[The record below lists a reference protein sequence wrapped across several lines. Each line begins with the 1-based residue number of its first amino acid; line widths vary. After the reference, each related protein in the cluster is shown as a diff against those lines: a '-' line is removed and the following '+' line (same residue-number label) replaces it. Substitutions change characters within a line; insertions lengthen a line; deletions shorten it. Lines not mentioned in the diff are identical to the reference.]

1 MSKPLWTMQSMLRRG
16 EYIGHPVKDRCRR
29 ERAGMGAARQAA
41 HSEAVALGGARR
53 QAMTHRQLRRQSMQQ
68 WMLQW
73 MLQWKW
79 PRRSLW
85 QSLPLLLWLWRWQCW

>member
-1 MSKPLWTMQSMLRRG
+1 
-16 EYIGHPVKDRCRR
+16 
-29 ERAGMGAARQAA
+29 
-41 HSEAVALGGARR
+41 
-53 QAMTHRQLRRQSMQQ
+53 MQQ